1 MEHLLKMRHLRVHT
15 PLVARVCNVI
25 QYYMNKDFVHV
36 MNECMYF
43 SIKNDTIA
51 NQIYHVIVGERK
63 KKLVKLFICSHM
75 LVENKPMTNYESMSK
90 LLHFLHVKNFPKSHC
105 SNIIGWEMAVCM
117 QQNQIFG

>member
-1 MEHLLKMRHLRVHT
+1 
-15 PLVARVCNVI
+15 
-25 QYYMNKDFVHV
+25 MNKDFVHV